1 MQVKNLLRHY
11 HKQAFKHKAETKQ
24 NVQIS
29 APIEKFLSVTISEQI
44 SIIYYEHHQASEVGI
59 QVRYKIVEQNKC
71 KMQSE
76 IGWALTLFMWSL
88 FFKSRA
94 D

>member
-59 QVRYKIVEQNKC
+59 QVRYKI
-71 KMQSE
+71 
-76 IGWALTLFMWSL
+76 G
-88 FFKSRA
+88 
-94 D
+94 